1 MNAFDRARAAVQ
13 KSPSGDN
20 APLSPSVDTAYAVA
34 KADDEK
40 RYTLGILY
48 VPSARDADDEYAEA
62 EELQKACWD
71 YIRSGY
77 RGIRDTHTNVEIGE
91 LVELV
96 SWPYEVEAEARTGG
110 GEVFKYKL
118 PANTVYA
125 GVIWSP
131 EAWELYKQGKL
142 RGYSLGGKAV
152 RLKEADDSSSL
163 PAMRDMRVAEEVVS
177 AQIGKDTKIP
187 NKPGKTNWV
196 EEAGGLPAYIRKIA
210 EDLVDK
216 HGVSGA
222 IRLAVGIV
230 KRWCRGEGNVT
241 AKTRAKA
248 CKAVAEWDKKRGAGT
263 KKGDWEE
270 PTRLELIAAEEE
282 LSAGVLAKAL
292 DDDEP
297 LDLSCGCA

>member
-1 MNAFDRARAAVQ
+1 VNAFDRARDAA
-13 KSPSGDN
+13 KSSTT
-20 APLSPSVDTAYAVA
+20 PLSKRAETAYAVA
-34 KADDEK
+34 KTDDE
-40 RYTLGILY
+40 T
-48 VPSARDADDEYAEA
+48 RDADDEFADA

-71 YIRSGY
+71 YVRSGY
-77 RGIRDTHTNVEIGE
+77 RAIRDTHTNVEIGE

-96 SWPYEVEAEARTGG
+96 SWPYEVEAEARTGDG
-110 GEVFKYKL
+110 QVFKYKL
-118 PANTVYA
+118 PENTVYA
-125 GVIWSP
+125 GVIWQP
-131 EAWELYKQGKL
+131 PAWELYKQGKL

-152 RLKEADDSSSL
+152 RLKEAADSSTL
-163 PAMRDMRVAEEVVS
+163 PLMRDMVVVDDVVS
-177 AQIGKDTKIP
+177 AQVGKADTPIP

-248 CKAVAEWDKKRGAGT
+248 CKAVAEWEKKKASSHA
-263 KKGDWEE
+263 KKGGWEE
-270 PTRLELIAAEEE
+270 PSLSELVSAELE
-282 LSAGVLAKAL
+282 LSATVLAKAL

-297 LDLSCGCA
+297 LDLSVEHKCDCGCGG